1 MPKFVRTKGFT
12 LKTTKMIIEQF
23 KDEFLAHYSYAIVSE
38 CEQKI
43 ILIDPSRNPEPYYEF
58 AKKFEAEIIGVIET
72 HPHADFVSSH
82 LQIHQDT
89 GATIYAHSLTGVS
102 YPFTPFDEGDEI
114 IFGKIRLKSLHT
126 PGHSPDSI
134 SIVLEHDGRD
144 KAVFTGDTLFIGD
157 CGRPDLRESVGN
169 LQAKREELA
178 RKMYHS
184 LRDKLMKL
192 ADEVLVYPAHG
203 SGTLCGKAL
212 STANLSTIGA
222 EKLSNWSLQEMK
234 EDDFVQ
240 ELIADQPFI
249 PKYFGFDV
257 DLNRKGAAAFNPQME
272 KVKVLSYPDA
282 EVLQAAILVV
292 DARPENIFKE
302 GHLPGAINIVYGKK
316 FETWLGSIVR
326 PGEKFYLTAADQE
339 QLTELIRRTASIG
352 YEDFIEAA
360 FVTYTGD
367 VIMPVMPLEYFISN
381 PDDFTVIDVRN
392 ENEVK
397 KKTIFAD
404 SLNIPLGEL
413 RERIKEVPA
422 GKPIVVHCAGG
433 SRSAAGSSIIAAE
446 LGAEI
451 PVYDLGGAVRDFN
464 ASEK

>member
-1 MPKFVRTKGFT
+1 
-12 LKTTKMIIEQF
+12 
-23 KDEFLAHYSYAIVSE
+23 
-38 CEQKI
+38 
-43 ILIDPSRNPEPYYEF
+43 
-58 AKKFEAEIIGVIET
+58 
-72 HPHADFVSSH
+72 
-82 LQIHQDT
+82 
-89 GATIYAHSLTGVS
+89 
-102 YPFTPFDEGDEI
+102 
-114 IFGKIRLKSLHT
+114 
-126 PGHSPDSI
+126 
-134 SIVLEHDGRD
+134 
-144 KAVFTGDTLFIGD
+144 
-157 CGRPDLRESVGN
+157 
-169 LQAKREELA
+169 
-178 RKMYHS
+178 
-184 LRDKLMKL
+184 MKL

-257 DLNRKGAAAFNPQME
+257 DLNRKGAAAFNTQME
-272 KVKVLSYPDA
+272 KVKVLSHPDA

-292 DARPENIFKE
+292 DARPENLFKE

>member
-1 MPKFVRTKGFT
+1 
-12 LKTTKMIIEQF
+12 MIIEQF
-23 KDEFLAHYSYAIVSE
+23 KDKFLAHYSYAIVSE

-43 ILIDPSRNPEPYYEF
+43 ILIDPSRDPEPYYEF
-58 AKKFEAEIIGVIET
+58 AKKFEAKIIGVIET

-82 LQIHQDT
+82 LQIHQER
-89 GATIYAHSLTGVS
+89 GATIYAHSLTGVA
-102 YPFTPFDEGDEI
+102 YPFSPFDEGDEI
-114 IFGKIRLKSLHT
+114 SFGKIKLKSLHT

-134 SIVLEHDGRD
+134 SIVLEHDGLD

-169 LQAKREELA
+169 LQAKREALA
-178 RKMYHS
+178 RNMYHS
-184 LRDKLMKL
+184 LRDKMMKL

-212 STANLSTIGA
+212 STANSSTIGA

-240 ELIADQPFI
+240 ELISDQPFI

-257 DLNRKGAAAFNPQME
+257 DLNRKGAAVFSTQME
-272 KVKVLSYPDA
+272 KVKVLNNPDGEGLHA
-282 EVLQAAILVV
+282 DVLVV

-326 PGEKFYLTAADQE
+326 PGEQFYLTAADQE
-339 QLTELIRRTASIG
+339 QLAELIRRTASIG

-381 PDDFTVIDVRN
+381 PDEFTIVDVRN

-397 KKTIFAD
+397 KKAIFKD

-413 RERIKEVPA
+413 RARIKEVPA

-451 PVYDLGGAVRDFN
+451 PVYDLGGAVRDFSS
-464 ASEK
+464 SEK

>member
-1 MPKFVRTKGFT
+1 MPKFVGTKGFT
-12 LKTTKMIIEQF
+12 LKTIKMIIEQF

-58 AKKFEAEIIGVIET
+58 AKQFEATIIGVIET

-102 YPFTPFDEGDEI
+102 YPFRPFDEGGEI
-114 IFGKIRLKSLHT
+114 SFGKIKLKSLHT

-184 LRDKLMKL
+184 LRDKMMKL

-212 STANLSTIGA
+212 SSANSSTIGA

-257 DLNRKGAAAFNPQME
+257 DLNRKGAAAFLPQME
-272 KVKVLSYPDA
+272 KVKILNHPDA
-282 EVLQAAILVV
+282 EMLHADVLVV
-292 DARPENIFKE
+292 DARPENLFKE
-302 GHLPGAINIVYGKK
+302 GHLPGAINIVYGNK

-339 QLTELIRRTASIG
+339 QLTELVRRTASIG

-381 PDDFTVIDVRN
+381 PDDFTIIDIRN

-446 LGAEI
+446 LGAKI
-451 PVYDLGGAVRDFN
+451 PVYDLGGATRDFT

>member
-1 MPKFVRTKGFT
+1 MPKFVGTKGFT
-12 LKTTKMIIEQF
+12 LKTIKMIIEQF

-58 AKKFEAEIIGVIET
+58 AKKFEAKIIGVIET

-82 LQIHQDT
+82 LQIHKDT
-89 GATIYAHSLTGVS
+89 GATIYAHSLTGVA
-102 YPFTPFDEGDEI
+102 YPFTPFDEGNEI
-114 IFGKIRLKSLHT
+114 SFGKIRLKSLHT

-184 LRDKLMKL
+184 LRDKMINL

-212 STANLSTIGA
+212 STANSSTIGA
-222 EKLSNWSLQEMK
+222 EKLSNWSLQEMT
-234 EDDFVQ
+234 EDDFVK
-240 ELIADQPFI
+240 ELIDDQPFI

-257 DLNRKGAAAFNPQME
+257 DLNRKGAAAFSPQME
-272 KVKVLSYPDA
+272 KVKVLNNPDT
-282 EVLQAAILVV
+282 EVLDTDVLVV

-302 GHLPGAINIVYGKK
+302 GYLPGAINIVYGKK

-326 PGEKFYLTAADQE
+326 PGEPFYLTAADQE
-339 QLTELIRRTASIG
+339 QLSELIRRTASIG

-367 VIMPVMPLEYFISN
+367 VIMPVIPLECFISN
-381 PDDFTVIDVRN
+381 PDEFTVIDIRN

-397 KKTIFAD
+397 KKTIFTN

-451 PVYDLGGAVRDFN
+451 PVYDLGGAVRDF
-464 ASEK
+464 SSPEK

>member
-1 MPKFVRTKGFT
+1 
-12 LKTTKMIIEQF
+12 MIIEQF
-23 KDEFLAHYSYAIVSE
+23 KDEFLAHYSYAVVSE
-38 CEQKI
+38 CEQEI

-58 AKKFEAEIIGVIET
+58 AKKFEAKIIGVIET

-82 LQIHQDT
+82 LEIHRTT

-102 YPFTPFDEGDEI
+102 YPFSPFDEGDEI
-114 IFGKIRLKSLHT
+114 SFGKIKLKSLHT

-134 SIVLEHDGRD
+134 SIVLHHDGKDR
-144 KAVFTGDTLFIGD
+144 AVFTGDTLFIGD

-169 LQAKREELA
+169 LQAKREDLA
-178 RKMYHS
+178 KKMYHS

-192 ADEVLVYPAHG
+192 ADEVIVYPAHG

-212 STANLSTIGA
+212 SSANSSTIGE
-222 EKLSNWSLQEMK
+222 EKISNWSLQEMTI
-234 EDDFVQ
+234 EDFVK
-240 ELIADQPFI
+240 ELTTDQPFI

-257 DLNRKGAAAFNPQME
+257 DLNRKGASEFSTQIDKVTVLE
-272 KVKVLSYPDA
+272 KPEHLKTDV
-282 EVLQAAILVV
+282 LVV
-292 DARPENIFKE
+292 DARPENLFKE

-316 FETWLGSIVR
+316 FETWLGSIVK
-326 PGEKFYLTAADQE
+326 PGEQFYLTAGNEE
-339 QLTELIRRTASIG
+339 QLKELISRTGSIG
-352 YEDFIEAA
+352 YETFIEAA
-360 FVTYTGD
+360 FVTESGD
-367 VIMPVMPLEYFISN
+367 VIMPVMPLEYFIAN
-381 PDDFTVIDVRN
+381 PDEFTVIDVRN

-397 KKTIFAD
+397 KKTIFKS

-446 LGAEI
+446 FGTEI
-451 PVYDLGGAVRDFN
+451 PVYDLGAAVRDFN
-464 ASEK
+464 PAEK

>member
-1 MPKFVRTKGFT
+1 
-12 LKTTKMIIEQF
+12 MIIEQF

-43 ILIDPSRNPEPYYEF
+43 VLIDPSRNPEPYYEF
-58 AKKFEAEIIGVIET
+58 AKQFEAEIIGVIET

-82 LQIHQDT
+82 LEIHQHT
-89 GATIYAHSLTGVS
+89 GATIYAHSLTGVA
-102 YPFTPFDEGDEI
+102 YPFTPFDEGEEI
-114 IFGKIRLKSLHT
+114 NFGKIKLKSLHT

-134 SIVLEHDGRD
+134 SIVLEHNGQD

-178 RKMYHS
+178 KKMYHS
-184 LRDKLMKL
+184 LRDKMMKL
-192 ADEVLVYPAHG
+192 GDDVLVYPAHG

-212 STANLSTIGA
+212 STANSSTIGA
-222 EKLSNWSLQEMK
+222 EKVGNWSLQKMTE
-234 EDDFVQ
+234 EDFVK
-240 ELIADQPFI
+240 ELTTDQPFI

-257 DLNRKGAAAFNPQME
+257 DLNRKGAAEFKPQIE
-272 KVKVLSYPDA
+272 KVKTIVNPDP
-282 EVLQAAILVV
+282 ESLNPAIVVV
-292 DARPENIFKE
+292 DTRPENLFKE

-316 FETWLGSIVR
+316 FETWLGSIIKPAER
-326 PGEKFYLTAADQE
+326 FYLTAANEE
-339 QLTELIRRTASIG
+339 QLQELISRTASIG

-360 FVTYTGD
+360 FVTHTGD
-367 VIMPVMPLEYFISN
+367 VIMPVMPLEYFMAS
-381 PDDFTVIDVRN
+381 PDDFTIIDVRN

-397 KKTIFAD
+397 KKTVFKG

-464 ASEK
+464 QAEK

>member
-1 MPKFVRTKGFT
+1 
-12 LKTTKMIIEQF
+12 MIIEQF

-89 GATIYAHSLTGVS
+89 GATIYAHSLTGVA

-114 IFGKIRLKSLHT
+114 SFGKIKLKSLHT

-184 LRDKLMKL
+184 LRDKMMKL

-212 STANLSTIGA
+212 STANSSTIGA
-222 EKLSNWSLQEMK
+222 EKLSNWSLQEMT
-234 EDDFVQ
+234 EDDFVK

-257 DLNRKGAAAFNPQME
+257 DLNRKGAAAFSPQME
-272 KVKVLSYPDA
+272 KVKVLNNLDA
-282 EVLQAAILVV
+282 EVLDADVLVV

-302 GHLPGAINIVYGKK
+302 GHLPGAVNIVYGKK

-326 PGEKFYLTAADQE
+326 PREKFYLTAADQE
-339 QLTELIRRTASIG
+339 QLAELIRRTASIG

-381 PDDFTVIDVRN
+381 PEAFTVIDVRN

-397 KKTIFAD
+397 KKTIFSD

-422 GKPIVVHCAGG
+422 GKPVVVHCAGG

-451 PVYDLGGAVRDFN
+451 PVYDLGGAVRDFSS
-464 ASEK
+464 AEK